1 MARQDGTFDVYS
13 AGGLGNNAKMG
24 VLVAESVEG
33 SKILYYI
40 RAMVDMFTTYGN
52 YENRAKARTRYM
64 QDVLGDKYA
73 EEFQKKLDVVFAS
86 GVNMDIPAEKISA
99 EEVLPESRG
108 RCPNACDKDR
118 RRQHSGR
125 LACDPAETGGPL
137 CVYHPIGGCPNPDK
151 LVEIYDAIKDM
162 DQAELR
168 VAPDETVYIINCT
181 GSEAKKILDIT
192 DDGAS
197 NLFETSVACIGAS
210 ICQVGVRD
218 SQKLLATLV
227 AAAREW
233 NFPEGTL
240 PRIHISGCPSSCGT
254 HQIGR
259 IGFRGGMKKVDGKP
273 VSAFVLYV
281 NGKEGEPAQF
291 GEQLGTILEEEIPSF
306 LKALGEE
313 IAASGKDFET
323 WYAENP
329 ERLKEIA
336 APYL

>member
-1 MARQDGTFDVYS
+1 MTYTVPEVSATTPRWAFWWQRALRAARFFIISVPWWICSPPTAITRTEPKQEPATCRMFWATSMQKIPEETGRCLCQRRQHGHS
-13 AGGLGNNAKMG
+13 GGEDFSRRRCCRK
-24 VLVAESVEG
+24 
-33 SKILYYI
+33 
-40 RAMVDMFTTYGN
+40 
-52 YENRAKARTRYM
+52 
-64 QDVLGDKYA
+64 
-73 EEFQKKLDVVFAS
+73 
-86 GVNMDIPAEKISA
+86 
-99 EEVLPESRG
+99 SRG

-137 CVYHPIGGCPNPDK
+137 CGGIPSDRRLPESGQVSGD
-151 LVEIYDAIKDM
+151 
-162 DQAELR
+162 LR
-168 VAPDETVYIINCT
+168 RHQRYGSGGASGSAGRDRDIINCT

-273 VSAFVLYV
+273 GSAFVLYV

-291 GEQLGTILEEEIPSF
+291 GEQWVLFWKKRFHRSSKRWERRSQPAAKTLRPGTQRIRRDSKKSQLHIY
-306 LKALGEE
+306 KM
-313 IAASGKDFET
+313 K
-323 WYAENP
+323 
-329 ERLKEIA
+329 
-336 APYL
+336 